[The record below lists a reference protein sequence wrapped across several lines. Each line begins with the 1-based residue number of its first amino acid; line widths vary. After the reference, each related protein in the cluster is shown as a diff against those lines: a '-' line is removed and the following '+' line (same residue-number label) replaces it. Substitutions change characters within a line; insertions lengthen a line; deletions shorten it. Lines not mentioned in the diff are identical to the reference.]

1 MAGEI
6 KNLYKRMD
14 VFRCNQGGHE
24 PFENAVSVYH
34 VLRER
39 ECYPEGCVWF
49 QWRCRHPRG
58 EKGCARGFSHV
69 GRMCLSC
76 PHFYDEKVLRYP
88 RLLLSSQMYREFLK
102 ELRGFEEWLRWLS
115 NREIEVWGTI
125 NSVKPHFKEVM
136 HSHGSHVAFQGFL
149 LNFAEV
155 YLDLIHWKDFCFVTL
170 NKGMQSLHR
179 FRKGDQVSFRAK
191 ARMDWGRLVL
201 SRVRVVEVESKT
213 EGEFWTESKAHLAR
227 RLGASFSDQPERCLG
242 CEKGALLD
250 VVEAAERSE
259 RKDRRLF
266 CLEGFSDPGLCSL
279 HAGAE
284 LAWQKSGLEKEAV
297 TSEGI

>member
-1 MAGEI
+1 MQGEMR
-6 KNLYKRMD
+6 NPYKRED
-14 VFRCNQGGHE
+14 VFCCNQGGHE
-24 PFENAVSVYH
+24 RFENAVSVYH

-58 EKGCARGFSHV
+58 EKGCPRGFRHV
-69 GRMCLSC
+69 GKMCLSC

-88 RLLLSSQMYREFLK
+88 RLLLSPQKYREFLK
-102 ELRGFEEWLRWLS
+102 ELQSFEEWLRWLS
-115 NREIEVWGTI
+115 NREIEAGGTV
-125 NSVKPHFKEVM
+125 NSVKPHFKEVI
-136 HSHGSHVAFQGFL
+136 HSHGSHVTFHGFL

-155 YLDLIHWKDFCFVTL
+155 YLDLVHWKDFCYVTL
-170 NKGMQSLHR
+170 GKKMQSLHR

-191 ARMDWGRLVL
+191 VRMDWGRLVL
-201 SRVRVVEVESKT
+201 FRVRAVEMESKA

-227 RLGASFSDQPERCLG
+227 RLGASCPDQPERCLG
-242 CEKGALLD
+242 CERGALLD
-250 VVEAAERSE
+250 VVEGTERLE
-259 RKDRRLF
+259 RRDRRLF

-279 HAGAE
+279 HAGVE
-284 LAWQKSGLEKEAV
+284 LALQRSRIEKEAA